1 MTALLTGLIAA
12 AALLTSMA
20 AGAAPR
26 ISGGEPPGRE
36 RYRFIDPP
44 GAQLLQPSQPSTI
57 LPWEAGPPRRDCR
70 LRIVRGKP
78 RWHCPRA
85 R

>member
-1 MTALLTGLIAA
+1 MISLLTGLIVA
-12 AALLTSMA
+12 AALLASMA
-20 AGAAPR
+20 AGAAAG
-26 ISGGEPPGRE
+26 ISGSNLPGRE
-36 RYRFIDPP
+36 RYQFIDPP
-44 GAQLLQPSQPSTI
+44 GAGLLQPSQPSTI

-70 LRIVRGKP
+70 LRVVRGKQ

>member
-1 MTALLTGLIAA
+1 MTSSLTGLTAT
-12 AALLTSMA
+12 AALLASMA
-20 AGAAPR
+20 ACAAAG
-26 ISGGEPPGRE
+26 ISGSSLPGRE
-36 RYRFIDPP
+36 RYQFTDPP
-44 GAQLLQPSQPSTI
+44 GADLLQPSQPSTI

-70 LRIVRGKP
+70 IRVVRGKQ